1 MIVEIAQNVKSPFC
15 QKSYLEAIKCHELML
30 KALFLCLALAI
41 VPHLAAQDS
50 LRFVIRVDDIT
61 SRTTSTQYM
70 PRGILPFQ
78 AMAESHGAK
87 VSWAVM
93 PARLLEPNVN
103 TGGELGRELRQTY
116 SRGHELVLHGYDHIC
131 DFDGS
136 SGHEMSHPDHARPFT
151 YAEQAN
157 TIQKGLKLLA
167 DSVNGM
173 RPTSF
178 VPPGHFSDATTH
190 QVLTDLGFRA
200 LGINQPPQ
208 SISPTLYNIGTS
220 EDFGWGL
227 TEATY
232 ASERTK
238 TLRDI
243 RAKASRG
250 HYTLLL
256 HDPFTRPGY
265 LNGLVI
271 RWTSEILDSV
281 KAEYGSRLKFVTI
294 AQLAATL
301 SAHATSVDDA
311 SDAVASG
318 FRLLPNTPNPFN
330 PATMIRFTL
339 DAGRRTR
346 LSVHDLLGREI
357 AVLVDGMT
365 AAGDHSVRFDAST
378 LPSGTYLVRLESGGM
393 VETRKILLLK

>member
-1 MIVEIAQNVKSPFC
+1 
-15 QKSYLEAIKCHELML
+15 ML
-30 KALFLCLALAI
+30 KTLFFCLFLLNVSALF
-41 VPHLAAQDS
+41 AQDS

-78 AMAESHGAK
+78 DMVESHGAR

-93 PARLLEPNVN
+93 PARLKESGVN
-103 TGGELGRELRQTY
+103 TGGELGRQLRTTAA
-116 SRGHELVLHGYDHIC
+116 RGHEIVLHGFDHIC

-136 SGHEMSHPDHARPFT
+136 SGHEMSHPSHVRAFT
-151 YAEQAN
+151 YTEQSK
-157 TIQKGLKLLA
+157 TITDGLKLLA
-167 DSVNGM
+167 DSVNGI

-190 QVLTDLGFRA
+190 QVLTDQGFRA
-200 LGINQPPQ
+200 IGISQTPQ
-208 SISPTLYNIGTS
+208 SITSSLYNIGTS
-220 EDFGWGL
+220 EDFAWAL
-227 TEATY
+227 TETTY
-232 ASERTK
+232 ASKRTE

-265 LNGLVI
+265 LNGMTI

-281 KAEYGSRLKFVTI
+281 KAEYGSKLKFVTI

-301 SAHATSVDDA
+301 TAQATSIDA
-311 SDAVASG
+311 PIAELATG
-318 FRLLPNTPNPFN
+318 IELMPNVPNPFN
-330 PATMIRFTL
+330 PTTDIRWTM
-339 DAGRRTR
+339 D
-346 LSVHDLLGREI
+346 VGRETTV
-357 AVLVDGMT
+357 AVFDLMGRKLTVLADGVYP
-365 AAGDHSVRFDAST
+365 AGEHSVRFDAST
-378 LPSGTYLVRLESGGM
+378 LPSGVYLYRLESNGT
-393 VETRKILLLK
+393 VLTRKMVLLK

>member
-1 MIVEIAQNVKSPFC
+1 MFKTLFFCLFLLNVS
-15 QKSYLEAIKCHELML
+15 
-30 KALFLCLALAI
+30 ALF
-41 VPHLAAQDS
+41 AQDS

-78 AMAESHGAK
+78 DMVESHGAR

-103 TGGELGRELRQTY
+103 TGGELGRELRTTA
-116 SRGHELVLHGYDHIC
+116 SRGHEIVLHGYDHIC
-131 DFDGS
+131 NLDGS
-136 SGHEMSHPDHARPFT
+136 SGHEMYHPDHMANFGRNFT
-151 YAEQAN
+151 YAEQAK
-157 TIQKGLKLLA
+157 TITDGLKLLA
-167 DSVNGM
+167 DSVNGV

-190 QVLTDLGFRA
+190 QVLTDQGFRA
-200 LGINQPPQ
+200 IGISLTPQ
-208 SISPTLYNIGTS
+208 SITSTLYNIGTS
-220 EDFGWGL
+220 EDFAWAL
-227 TEATY
+227 TETTY
-232 ASERTK
+232 ASKRTE

-265 LNGLVI
+265 LNGMTI

-281 KAEYGSRLKFVTI
+281 KAEYGSKLKFVTI

-301 SAHATSVDDA
+301 TAQATSIDA
-311 SDAVASG
+311 PIAELASG
-318 FRLLPNTPNPFN
+318 IELMPNVPNPFN
-330 PATMIRFTL
+330 PTTVIRFTL
-339 DAGRRTR
+339 DGRRQIG
-346 LSVHDLLGREI
+346 LAVYDLMGRKLT
-357 AVLVDGMT
+357 VLADGFYP
-365 AAGDHSVRFDAST
+365 AGEHSVRFDAST
-378 LPSGTYLVRLESGGM
+378 LPSGVYLYRLESNGT
-393 VETRKILLLK
+393 VLTRKMVLLK

>member
-1 MIVEIAQNVKSPFC
+1 
-15 QKSYLEAIKCHELML
+15 ML
-30 KALFLCLALAI
+30 KTLFVCLFLLNVSELS
-41 VPHLAAQDS
+41 AQDS

-61 SRTTSTQYM
+61 SRTTAAQYM

-78 AMAESHGAK
+78 DMAESHGAR

-93 PARLLEPNVN
+93 PARLKESGVN
-103 TGGELGRELRQTY
+103 TGGELGRQLRATAA
-116 SRGHELVLHGYDHIC
+116 RGHEIVLHGFDHIC

-136 SGHEMSHPDHARPFT
+136 SGHEMSHPSHARAFT
-151 YAEQAN
+151 YAEQAK
-157 TIQKGLKLLA
+157 TITDGLKLLA
-167 DSVNGM
+167 DSVNGV

-190 QVLTDLGFRA
+190 QVLTDQGFLA
-200 LGINQPPQ
+200 IGISQTPQ
-208 SISPTLYNIGTS
+208 SITASMYNIGTS
-220 EDFGWGL
+220 EDYGWGL

-232 ASERTK
+232 ASKRAE

-281 KAEYGSRLKFVTI
+281 KAEYGAKLKFVTI
-294 AQLAATL
+294 AELAAALKRQT
-301 SAHATSVDDA
+301 TSVDEPA
-311 SDAVASG
+311 AELASG
-318 FRLLPNTPNPFN
+318 IELMPNVPNPFN
-330 PATMIRFTL
+330 PTTDIRWTM
-339 DAGRRTR
+339 DVGRHAK
-346 LSVHDLLGREI
+346 LAIYDLLGREI
-357 AVLVDGMT
+357 AVLANGIFP
-365 AAGDHSVRFDAST
+365 AGEHSVRFDAST
-378 LPSGTYLVRLESGGM
+378 LPSGMYLYRLESSGT
-393 VETRKILLLK
+393 VLTRKMVLLK